1 MEKLVESWGVI
12 LLTLYFSMAL
22 GQGGGGGGN
31 NYAKHMSFPYI
42 NPTECKILAFSGFW
56 HLGRERFTNL

>member
-1 MEKLVESWGVI
+1 MI

-31 NYAKHMSFPYI
+31 NYANRMSFPYI
-42 NPTECKILAFSGFW
+42 NPTECKILAFSGF
-56 HLGRERFTNL
+56 